1 MEGGD
6 QAVDHDYVFDPTN
19 RLTTKDCDTDGQCES
34 AWSKTFFIYLIIIRK
49 IVHPQNINI
58 SLNKWYL
65 YHFTFSFG
73 INLDTR
79 KGAIIFNKPK
89 AVRLAFHDCMPYE
102 DGGGCDGCLNFEEN
116 EDEHN
121 VLQHSVA
128 ILVIQFY
135 L

>member
-1 MEGGD
+1 MDNVNLLG
-6 QAVDHDYVFDPTN
+6 VRP
-19 RLTTKDCDTDGQCES
+19 RILT
-34 AWSKTFFIYLIIIRK
+34 FLYI
-49 IVHPQNINI
+49 
-58 SLNKWYL
+58 WYL
-65 YHFTFSFG
+65 YNFTFSFK

-102 DGGGCDGCLNFEEN
+102 DGGGCDGCLNFEAN

-128 ILVIQFY
+128 ILVIIFY
-135 L
+135 S